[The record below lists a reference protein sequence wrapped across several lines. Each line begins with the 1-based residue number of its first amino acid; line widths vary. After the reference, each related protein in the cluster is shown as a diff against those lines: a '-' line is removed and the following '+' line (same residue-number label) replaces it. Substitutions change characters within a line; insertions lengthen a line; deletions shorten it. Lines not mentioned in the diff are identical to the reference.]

1 MRKICLLSILIFLLT
16 ASILAEVFPV
26 ENLIERALEIA
37 PSLKSALLSIED
49 AEIELKRAMYN
60 EASLSKNTLNLR
72 RKAVEDAILAFSKA
86 KDVVKDET
94 IKLSLS
100 SIKAR
105 HNLRQKEI
113 ALSQAQRDLEI
124 AVVKY
129 ERGTISLNDLINAED
144 KVVSASESFL
154 VAEESFILADEKL
167 KLHVGLE
174 LDSELIVDPNL
185 EPVVIE
191 PTLDEIILATKAT
204 DTSYLQALN
213 NVTSKQEELNQLI
226 EDEEALLSIRQ
237 KEIALEKAKID
248 LATKEANVISAART
262 TYNSY
267 LGSKKTLENARLEVV
282 RQQKRLEQANKQH
295 LDGLINLNS
304 LTDIKYQLEIAL
316 MRETEAKW
324 ELHIAGLTLQKL
336 LAREGE
342 SL

>member
-60 EASLSKNTLNLR
+60 EASLSKNTLDLR